1 VKTLAFIT
9 GTIAM
14 AAIAV
19 LWFPGSWPAVAVGW
33 TLYLVMA
40 IVSTAWYTGLLILAV
55 FSIWW
60 VLAQPAL
67 PRRRPVTGGLYRLQ
81 SAAGRLD
88 ASRCTSRTGED

>member
-1 VKTLAFIT
+1 MKTLAIIM
-9 GTIAM
+9 GTIAV

-19 LWFPGSWPAVAVGW
+19 LWFPGSWPVVAVGW
-33 TLYLVMA
+33 TLYLLMA

-67 PRRRPVTGGLYRLQ
+67 PRRHPVTRGLYHLED
-81 SAAGRLD
+81 ATGRLD
-88 ASRCTSRTGED
+88 ASRRTSRTRED